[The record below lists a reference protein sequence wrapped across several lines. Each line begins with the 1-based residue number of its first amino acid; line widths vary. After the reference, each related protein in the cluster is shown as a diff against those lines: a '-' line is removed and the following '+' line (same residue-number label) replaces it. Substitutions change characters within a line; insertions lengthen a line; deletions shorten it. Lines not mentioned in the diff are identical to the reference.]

1 MTGSCRSVPSA
12 TWRVCVGALACGLLL
27 SACGRKPLQATTS
40 LADVSPRAETVAQ
53 PPETNAA
60 VKTVES
66 TEVRQAVA
74 EAEKSLRGGSY
85 DEAAAQ
91 LLKIRIS
98 GVQFSEKDAAAYRN
112 ALQEAYSRA
121 IEAAGNG
128 DPRGKAAVEMIRA
141 ARGR

>member
-1 MTGSCRSVPSA
+1 VDG
-12 TWRVCVGALACGLLL
+12 
-27 SACGRKPLQATTS
+27 
-40 LADVSPRAETVAQ
+40 SPRADGVAQ
-53 PPETNAA
+53 PPEANAPA
-60 VKTVES
+60 KKVES

>member
-1 MTGSCRSVPSA
+1 MSFILVSTGYSFPQPGSRH
-12 TWRVCVGALACGLLL
+12 GAEEDARAARLFGI
-27 SACGRKPLQATTS
+27 
-40 LADVSPRAETVAQ
+40 DVVEDGAEGAAQ
-53 PPETNAA
+53 PPEANAPA
-60 VKTVES
+60 KTVES

-121 IEAAGNG
+121 LESAGNG